1 MISISIVL
9 ALPDESLNLP
19 LVLEDNSTVGMAIKI
34 AKADPVFRD
43 IDLDAYK
50 IGIYGELCV
59 LEDVLSHGDRIE
71 FYRPIK
77 ADPKAQRRKRALEQ
91 ASSLKDESV
100 GLSKD

>member
-19 LVLEDNSTVGMAIKI
+19 LVLEDNFTVGMAIKI

-43 IDLDAYK
+43 IDLDDYT

-59 LEDVLSHGDRIE
+59 LEDVLSDGDRIE

-77 ADPKAQRRKRALEQ
+77 ADPKAQRRKHPRPSANYYKGFNDD
-91 ASSLKDESV
+91 SR
-100 GLSKD
+100 